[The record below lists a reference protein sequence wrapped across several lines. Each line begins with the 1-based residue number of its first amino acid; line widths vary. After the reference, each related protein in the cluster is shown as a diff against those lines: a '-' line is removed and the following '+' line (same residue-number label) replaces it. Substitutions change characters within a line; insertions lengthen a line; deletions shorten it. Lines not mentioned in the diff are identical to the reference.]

1 MSDQGGRGDGGP
13 DDADSSSTVGGE
25 VDRAFAAVHDKIE
38 LISVI
43 LIALTA
49 VFTAWSAF
57 ESSKWGGV
65 MSIDFSAANAART
78 ESVRASD
85 EANRQ
90 ITVDVGLFT
99 SYADALAADEDDLA
113 DFYQERFPDRLGVAT
128 DAWLATDPL
137 DSPGAPASPFDMEEY
152 RLEASDEA
160 ARLAAEADEKAADA
174 RQANQ
179 RGDNYTI
186 TSVFFATAILFAALS
201 SKLRAARLGV
211 GLLALAAMVFVT
223 TAVVIATYPVEI

>member
-1 MSDQGGRGDGGP
+1 MSDQREHGDGAP
-13 DDADSSSTVGGE
+13 DEADPPSRVGAE
-25 VDRAFAAVHDKIE
+25 VDRAFTAVHDKIE

-99 SYADALAADEDDLA
+99 SYADALAAGEDDLA
-113 DFYQERFPDRLGVAT
+113 DFYRERFPDRLGVAT
-128 DAWLATDPL
+128 DAWLATNPL
-137 DSPGAPASPFDMEEY
+137 EEPGAPASPFDMDEY
-152 RLEASDEA
+152 RLDASDEA
-160 ARLAAEADEKAADA
+160 ARLADEADQKSADA

-186 TSVFFATAILFAALS
+186 TSVFFASAILFAALS
-201 SKLRAARLGV
+201 SKLRAPRLGV
-211 GLLALAAMVFVT
+211 GLLVLAAVIFVA
-223 TAVVIATYPVEI
+223 TAVVIASYPVEI